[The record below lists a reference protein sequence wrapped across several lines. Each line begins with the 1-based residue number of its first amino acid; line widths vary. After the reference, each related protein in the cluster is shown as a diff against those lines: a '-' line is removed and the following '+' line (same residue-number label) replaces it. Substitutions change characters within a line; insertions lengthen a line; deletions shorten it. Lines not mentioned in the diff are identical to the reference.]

1 MAGFLSSVPILGK
14 ITGIGSGSRS
24 INLPS
29 VDVDQVETNPDKRAR
44 CLKHLIKANHVNYS
58 VVYHNLQFDNHN
70 PHILASAYFLGAN
83 DIQLN
88 EIYEKEIKELEP
100 WKSSPAEVADLDWQ
114 DFLGDRRYQR
124 AYLDYFEDK
133 LVMNYSYAWKKEV
146 EHFLFHA
153 ETPLLHGLIS
163 GLGHP
168 LIHLGFAYE
177 VDSKEL
183 ATEALSL
190 LAVQYN
196 FLHKYLDDSSYTKP
210 SPINSSS
217 PLDLLTKMADDKRFD
232 SLPRNPDYSDLESIF
247 NEHEELILEY
257 WNGWNLDNPHK
268 AFELSQEAA
277 VALLVSTVV
286 PKTHA
291 YNFFV
296 VHLLTTS
303 HAVGI
308 LLPFFPQEYRVPL
321 VRQWWLLVISVML
334 MKNRPRPDPDNIEKN
349 VDGKTWKYVQDRAIN
364 SPWAHDAHY
373 VKAIRSMKEAAKT
386 WGDAQEKYLRAAVT
400 FVDNFEGWAF

>member
-100 WKSSPAEVADLDWQ
+100 WKSSPAEVTDLDWQ

-163 GLGHP
+163 GRMT
-168 LIHLGFAYE
+168 F
-177 VDSKEL
+177 S
-183 ATEALSL
+183 T
-190 LAVQYN
+190 
-196 FLHKYLDDSSYTKP
+196 
-210 SPINSSS
+210 
-217 PLDLLTKMADDKRFD
+217 DLN
-232 SLPRNPDYSDLESIF
+232 PR
-247 NEHEELILEY
+247 
-257 WNGWNLDNPHK
+257 
-268 AFELSQEAA
+268 
-277 VALLVSTVV
+277 
-286 PKTHA
+286 
-291 YNFFV
+291 
-296 VHLLTTS
+296 
-303 HAVGI
+303 
-308 LLPFFPQEYRVPL
+308 
-321 VRQWWLLVISVML
+321 
-334 MKNRPRPDPDNIEKN
+334 
-349 VDGKTWKYVQDRAIN
+349 
-364 SPWAHDAHY
+364 
-373 VKAIRSMKEAAKT
+373 
-386 WGDAQEKYLRAAVT
+386 
-400 FVDNFEGWAF
+400 